1 MQVKEYTKP
10 TVEVFELRVDENLA
24 ASKNWTKKWG
34 RLVTEFNL
42 NSATS

>member
-1 MQVKEYTKP
+1 MKEYTKP

-24 ASKNWTKKWG
+24 ASKSWSKKWS

-42 NSATS
+42 NSMSS